1 MQKVAS
7 CIGYHNYYCEL
18 WPRYLF
24 SLQKIFNQACASLWP
39 ACAWFLSIASVHEL
53 LYVCVS
59 APKAINN

>member
-7 CIGYHNYYCEL
+7 CIGYHIIVNYGPVIYFLCRKFL
-18 WPRYLF
+18 
-24 SLQKIFNQACASLWP
+24 NQARASLWP